1 MFQWMQRIL
10 FYAFFIAT
18 HTIRYRAIMMRQETH
33 PLISCSLLVENTMND
48 IHKPLIETYPRF
60 WVDRRSRISNFK
72 QEDFDMNKFTIII
85 ATVLCLVIIGL
96 STFKNC
102 YFNKDKRLKDSIER
116 QRDYLIQRQI
126 VSQDSLIKEIK
137 KLNSLLNEYKLKDT
151 TIQADIKQIIYYS
164 NKSLK
169 LQKQVLRKIK

>member
-1 MFQWMQRIL
+1 
-10 FYAFFIAT
+10 
-18 HTIRYRAIMMRQETH
+18 
-33 PLISCSLLVENTMND
+33 
-48 IHKPLIETYPRF
+48 
-60 WVDRRSRISNFK
+60 
-72 QEDFDMNKFTIII
+72 MNKFTIII

-137 KLNSLLNEYKLKDT
+137 KIKFASQR
-151 TIQADIKQIIYYS
+151 IQVKRYDNTS
-164 NKSLK
+164 
-169 LQKQVLRKIK
+169 

>member
-1 MFQWMQRIL
+1 
-10 FYAFFIAT
+10 
-18 HTIRYRAIMMRQETH
+18 
-33 PLISCSLLVENTMND
+33 
-48 IHKPLIETYPRF
+48 
-60 WVDRRSRISNFK
+60 
-72 QEDFDMNKFTIII
+72 MNKFTIII

-169 LQKQVLRKIK
+169 LQQQVLRKIK